1 MPRGRHRAR
10 IPAILMC
17 AHLWM
22 DVRPGR
28 ERALIEAERNI
39 RPNVYVYVW
48 LFFLIC
54 THHATVPPCVERCTR
69 VALCPALVR
78 RPWCRATSCVLT
90 VVFRRYKYS
99 CLCVI
104 IRHDNLGSAECAPA
118 RCVPSHR
125 CVSIRASRYP
135 RVSGTCSRGR
145 LDALNRLSP
154 LP

>member
-17 AHLWM
+17 AHLWTF
-22 DVRPGR
+22 VQEG
-28 ERALIEAERNI
+28 ERTSAERTSD
-39 RPNVYVYVW
+39 RMYMCMCCM
-48 LFFLIC
+48 IC
-54 THHATVPPCVERCTR
+54 TRHATVPPCVERCTR